1 MRLFAAVLPPRT
13 VLHELAAATRE
24 LQSLPGARGLR
35 WTQPENWH
43 LTLAFYGEVLEQT
56 AHELHT
62 RLGRAAARTT
72 PFTLSL
78 AGGGR
83 FGDRV
88 LWAAVDGDR
97 ETCARLAERAQAA
110 GRKAG
115 LGADPPVRYHPH
127 LSLARPRKGEP
138 AELLPYV
145 TALDGFRSTPWTVT
159 ELALVHSRLPDSG
172 VPGEQPRYE
181 RVAGWPLSG

>member
-1 MRLFAAVLPPRT
+1 MRLFAAVLPPPT
-13 VLHELAAATRE
+13 VTDELAAATGE
-24 LQSLPGARGLR
+24 LPALPGARGLR
-35 WTQPENWH
+35 WTPQENWH
-43 LTLAFYGEVLEQT
+43 LTLAFYGEVPEQT
-56 AHELHT
+56 TDELHT

-72 PFTLSL
+72 EFTLSL

-88 LWAAVDGDR
+88 LWAGVDGDR
-97 ETCARLAERAQAA
+97 DTCARLAARAQAA

-115 LGADPPVRYHPH
+115 LATPPVRYHPH
-127 LSLARPRKGEP
+127 LSLARPRRGERV
-138 AELLPYV
+138 ELLPYV

-159 ELALVHSRLPDSG
+159 ELALLHSRLPNSG
-172 VPGEQPRYE
+172 VPGEQPHYE